1 MRTTLDIDEDVLVA
15 AKELARRENLSAGQ
29 VVSRLLRRTL
39 TGQLADVATPGSGD
53 QGSAPPSVAGFRP
66 FPSGKAIVTN
76 DVVNRL
82 RDVEGI

>member
-39 TGQLADVATPGSGD
+39 TGQLADAATPESGD
-53 QGSAPPSVAGFRP
+53 QGLALPSVAGFRP
-66 FPSGKAIVTN
+66 FPSGKAVVTN
-76 DVVNRL
+76 DAVNRL
-82 RDVEGI
+82 QDVEGV